1 MLSPTFL
8 SVIICFAAAILEGA
22 LVGKGARERLAQ
34 LRMPPYSP
42 PFALWL
48 VIGFFFYA
56 MCLVILRHVLG
67 IGLVSP
73 SQVLA
78 LVLTIMLLLAN
89 ALWSVLFFRWR
100 DLRVSFIAFVPYAVL
115 VAVLVILLTRTYPLG
130 ALLLSFY
137 CIYLIYATRWGYH
150 LWRLNNYTFNQAMQ
164 RTTIQPENYPLCVCQ
179 PLLATCLVALAPVA
193 DLVSR

>member
-56 MCLVILRHVLG
+56 MCLVILRHVLS

-130 ALLLSFY
+130 AILLSFY

-150 LWRLNNYTFNQAMQ
+150 LWRLNN
-164 RTTIQPENYPLCVCQ
+164 
-179 PLLATCLVALAPVA
+179 
-193 DLVSR
+193 